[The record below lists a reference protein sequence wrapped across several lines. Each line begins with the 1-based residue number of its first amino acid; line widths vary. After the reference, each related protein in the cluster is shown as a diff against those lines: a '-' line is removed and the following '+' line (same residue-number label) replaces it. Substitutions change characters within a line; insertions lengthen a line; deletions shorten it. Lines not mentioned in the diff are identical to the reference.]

1 MDLIYYLKNG
11 YPIVII
17 NEKEMDYVL
26 DISQKNNLRG
36 DYKFLKRIISNK
48 FKFNLS
54 QNPYVRYG
62 TTKESSL
69 LNLRYGAMSTYR
81 GDNPF
86 IFVKDF
92 MVSKQI
98 SQDDLLNFLEEDN
111 VWYW

>member
-11 YPIVII
+11 YPIVVI

-48 FKFNLS
+48 FKSS

-62 TTKESSL
+62 TNEGSSL
-69 LNLRYGAMSTYR
+69 LKLRYGAMSTYR
-81 GDNPF
+81 GDKPF
-86 IFVKDF
+86 IFVKDL

-98 SQDDLLNFLEEDN
+98 SKDTLLNFLEEDN
-111 VWYW
+111 V